1 MVDMEAKGS
10 KPKDSWDLSLE
21 SRIAI
26 VIKVKGY
33 AFDKDDKA
41 IDKALKSSEIPG
53 DPGDSDEKRKNTS
66 WKTVTCRDT
75 NGTKMNMMKPDRTVQ
90 YG

>member
-1 MVDMEAKGS
+1 M
-10 KPKDSWDLSLE
+10 
-21 SRIAI
+21 RIAI

-53 DPGDSDEKRKNTS
+53 DPGDSDETRKNTS
-66 WKTVTCRDT
+66 
-75 NGTKMNMMKPDRTVQ
+75 
-90 YG
+90 